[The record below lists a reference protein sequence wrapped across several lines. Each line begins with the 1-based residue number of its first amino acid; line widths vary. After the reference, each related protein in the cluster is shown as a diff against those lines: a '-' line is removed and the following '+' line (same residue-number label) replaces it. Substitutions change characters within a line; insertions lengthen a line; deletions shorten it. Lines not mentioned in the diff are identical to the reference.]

1 MFNIVSFHFSSLSLS
16 HTHSLTHTH
25 SSLLSMPNF
34 VSYVVDILLNKI
46 SIVLTTADMIGLQFE
61 SEEIDRNSEL
71 NQEFE
76 NENENKIENSTLK
89 CNKID
94 VVWRAIWAHLCC
106 YLIPIDD
113 YTRWFLMDEVSWY
126 RVTSQLRGLSLSIL
140 LLLIATN
147 LINQNKSK

>member
-1 MFNIVSFHFSSLSLS
+1 MMLNIILCRFFSSQLSLSLPLSLSLS
-16 HTHSLTHTH
+16 LIHSHTHTH

-34 VSYVVDILLNKI
+34 VSYAVDILLNKI
-46 SIVLTTADMIGLQFE
+46 PIVLPAADMIGLQFE
-61 SEEIDRNSEL
+61 SEETDRNSEL

-76 NENENKIENSTLK
+76 NENENENKIENSALK

-113 YTRWFLMDEVSWY
+113 YTRWFLMDEVS
-126 RVTSQLRGLSLSIL
+126 
-140 LLLIATN
+140 
-147 LINQNKSK
+147 